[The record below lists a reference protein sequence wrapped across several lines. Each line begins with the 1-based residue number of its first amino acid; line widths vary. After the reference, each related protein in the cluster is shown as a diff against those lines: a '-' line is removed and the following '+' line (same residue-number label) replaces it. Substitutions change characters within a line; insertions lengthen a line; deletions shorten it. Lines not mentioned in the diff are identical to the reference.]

1 MKRFLSVT
9 LAMLMLVSLFSGIG
23 VAAAE
28 TVLFEDD
35 FESYEEG
42 TVIDTKNSKYDVV
55 TKNNDKEAWGIVESD
70 DTDNKML
77 KFTIT
82 ADGKTGPR
90 VVKYI
95 DITGLKDLT
104 IAAKAKT
111 SGGASCSIQLYTDG
125 ALNATLVGGNKAD
138 WCEVKHELN
147 FETLTFV
154 SYKDGKEAAKGE
166 LKPITDTTKLD
177 IRFFQ
182 TIDNTKCT
190 YWDDIV
196 ISTSGE
202 KLDENATPAPKP
214 EEPKPEEPKPET
226 PAITPST
233 AVKAPYIAGPNGEKV
248 VILKFDD
255 LGTNTFAGFKR
266 VYEYCKANGV
276 HASFGA
282 IGKNCLDFTNEQWAE
297 IKKWTED
304 GTIEIWC
311 HGNNH
316 SINRN
321 ADPYIADFQGKT
333 AAEYKENVQSVIDIF
348 APHGITI
355 SSLGAP
361 YNLNDN
367 LFLDTLNKEL
377 PSITSIMYGKD
388 AGKVFNGYILGNR
401 VNVESGTGVPS
412 ADTLK
417 TSYQSNAVAKN
428 YNYMVIQS
436 HPGSYT
442 DDAKMTEL
450 TAAIEYLKSEGCI
463 FMTATEY
470 VNYCIE
476 AANKPAEKKVI
487 EVIDET
493 AIGGKIRVVYDG
505 KDIDF
510 TAYDSVYPVIE
521 NGRTLIPI
529 RALSET
535 IGATVGW
542 EDATQQITITEGE
555 TKIVMYLDNP
565 NATVNGETVV
575 LDVPPATRSDRTMV
589 PLRFA
594 SESLGLEVK
603 WTQK

>member
-1 MKRFLSVT
+1 MKKLLSIT
-9 LAMLMLVSLFSGIG
+9 LSLMLLVSLLGG
-23 VAAAE
+23 LGATAAE
-28 TVLFEDD
+28 TVLFEDN
-35 FESYEEG
+35 FEGYEEG

-55 TKNNDKEAWGIVESD
+55 TKNDDKEAWGIVESD

-125 ALNATLVGGNKAD
+125 ALNAALVGGNKAD

-233 AVKAPYIAGPNGEKV
+233 AVKAPYIAGPNGESV
-248 VILKFDD
+248 VILKVDD
-255 LGTNTFAGFKR
+255 LTVANYEAFKS
-266 VYEYCKANGV
+266 VYEVMHKHGLVAG
-276 HASFGA
+276 FGA
-282 IGKNCLDFTNEQWAE
+282 ITYKCEDFTDAQWAE
-297 IKKWTED
+297 IKTWVD
-304 GTIEIWC
+304 NGFEIWH
-311 HGNNH
+311 HGYKHDGKYVDGVFQN
-316 SINRN
+316 
-321 ADPYIADFQGKT
+321 DADFIGRSAEDMEMYLNHGIDLF
-333 AAEYKENVQSVIDIF
+333 AA
-348 APHGITI
+348 HGITI
-355 SSLGAP
+355 QSVGAP
-361 YNLNDN
+361 YNKIDDTFIN
-367 LFLDTLNKEL
+367 LVNTKFADK
-377 PSITSIMYGKD
+377 ITSVQYGNSKLNSAYNLGNRLNMEVSGKD
-388 AGKVFNGYILGNR
+388 A
-401 VNVESGTGVPS
+401 
-412 ADTLK
+412 
-417 TSYQSNAVAKN
+417 
-428 YNYMVIQS
+428 
-436 HPGSYT
+436 
-442 DDAKMTEL
+442 L
-450 TAAIEYLKSEGCI
+450 TAIQETYSKNPGKPYYVVQIHAFNHDGADSAVFEQAILYLKEQGCI
-463 FMTATEY
+463 FMTPTGYIE
-470 VNYCIE
+470 YCIA
-476 AANKPAEKKVI
+476 AANKPQVI

-493 AIGGKIRVVYDG
+493 AAGGRIRVVYNGEDV
-505 KDIDF
+505 DF
-510 TAYDSVYPVIE
+510 EKYDSVYPVIE

-535 IGATVGW
+535 VGAEVGW
-542 EDATQQITITEGE
+542 IEATQKITITKNN
-555 TKIVMYLDNP
+555 TQIIMFLNNP
-565 NATVNGETVV
+565 NATANGETVV

>member
-1 MKRFLSVT
+1 MKRFLSIT

-28 TVLFEDD
+28 TILFEDD

-42 TVIDTKNSKYDVV
+42 TVLDTKNSKYDAV
-55 TKNNDKEAWGIVESD
+55 TKNDDKEAWGIVESD

-104 IAAKAKT
+104 ITAKAKT

-226 PAITPST
+226 PAIAPST
-233 AVKAPYIAGPNGEKV
+233 AQKAPLIAGPNGEKV
-248 VILKFDD
+248 VILEFDD
-255 LGTNTFAGFKR
+255 LGTSGYEGFKT
-266 VYEYCKANGV
+266 VYEYCKANGI
-276 HASFGA
+276 HIAFGA
-282 IGKNCLDFTNEQWAE
+282 IGDSSEGLSAEQWAE
-297 IKKWTED
+297 IKAWTEN
-304 GTIEIWC
+304 GVEVWH
-311 HGNNH
+311 HGAYH

-321 ADPYIADFQGKT
+321 VDPYVADFQGKT
-333 AAEYKENVQSVIDIF
+333 AEDYIKNVKSVIDLY
-348 APHGITI
+348 AAHGIEIT
-355 SSLGAP
+355 SVGAP
-361 YNLNDN
+361 YNLNDD
-367 LFLDTLNKEL
+367 LFLDTLNKEF
-377 PSITSIMYGKD
+377 PNITSVMYGKD
-388 AGKVFNGYILGNR
+388 AKKIFNGYILGNR
-401 VNVESGTGVPS
+401 INIESGTGTPS
-412 ADTLK
+412 LDTLK
-417 TSYQSNAVAKN
+417 TSYAKTTN
-428 YNYMVIQS
+428 YNYMVIQM

-442 DDAKMTEL
+442 DEAKLSEMV
-450 TAAIEYLKSEGCI
+450 ASIEYLKEQGCI
-463 FMTATEY
+463 FMTPTEY

-575 LDVPPATRSDRTMV
+575 LDAPPATRSDRTMV

-603 WTQK
+603 WSQK